1 MKGGRRERD
10 GGKKER
16 EERQAGREVRG
27 WKRDDY
33 LGNKVLT
40 MVVVGWP

>member
-1 MKGGRRERD
+1 MKGGR
-10 GGKKER
+10 GGRGRQKKER
-16 EERQAGREVRG
+16 EGRR

-40 MVVVGWP
+40 MVVVDGPDH